1 MKKFIKI
8 NLIILVIFYLNANF
22 ILFPTNATEDIT
34 ENNENQEVTAEEN
47 QSEDNQEEEKE
58 KTLDDLQLEKSE
70 LENQINSSNEQIQFI
85 ENELSITV
93 AEIAE
98 INQKIL
104 DKEMEIKTLEAQ
116 EKELLKY
123 LQKAERE
130 LEKSNKR
137 YNEQK
142 ELLDKRLIALYEMGS
157 ASYLDVL
164 LSSKSIS
171 EFLSNYYLITEIAEA
186 DTTLLENVYEE
197 KIYNEK
203 LNETLN
209 SKKKALDDSIE
220 QKESNAILLENM
232 SIIRTNKLQSLTE
245 EEFAL
250 EQMVEEY
257 QKQVADIE
265 TEIRLLAIANVG
277 SEYVGGSMAWPVPGY
292 TRITSPFGMRTHP
305 ITGVYKLH
313 TGCDIGAPYGAQ
325 FIAANNGIVT
335 YAGYNTAYGN
345 MVIIDHGGGVTTL
358 YAHGSKILVNV
369 GDVVSQGTPILEVG
383 STGYSTG
390 PHAHFEVRIN
400 GEYVQPLDYITSYS
414 SEAKTENNIQNETTQ
429 STEETNETESE
440 VVELN

>member
-8 NLIILVIFYLNANF
+8 NLIILVIFCLNINF
-22 ILFPTNATEDIT
+22 LLFPTNATENDEEQEYY
-34 ENNENQEVTAEEN
+34 ENEAYEEVEKEK
-47 QSEDNQEEEKE
+47 EEKD
-58 KTLDDLQLEKSE
+58 KTLDDLQIEKSE

-85 ENELSITV
+85 ENELSVTV

-104 DKEMEIKTLEAQ
+104 DKQMEIETLEAQ
-116 EKELLKY
+116 EEDLLKY

-137 YNEQK
+137 FKDQK
-142 ELLDKRLIALYEMGS
+142 ELLDKRLIALYEIGT
-157 ASYLDVL
+157 ASYLDIL
-164 LSSKSIS
+164 LSSKNIS
-171 EFLSNYYLITEIAEA
+171 EFLSNYYLITEITEA
-186 DTTLLENVYEE
+186 DTTLLKNVEAE

-209 SKKKALDDSIE
+209 IKKQALDESKEKKE
-220 QKESNAILLENM
+220 QNAILLENM

-245 EEFAL
+245 EEMTL
-250 EQMVEEY
+250 EQEIEEY
-257 QKQVADIE
+257 QKQVAEIE

-277 SEYVGGSMAWPVPGY
+277 AEYVGGSMAWPVPGY

-325 FIAANNGIVT
+325 FIAANDGVVT
-335 YAGYNTAYGN
+335 YAGENRAYGK

-358 YAHGSKILVNV
+358 YAHGSNIEVNV
-369 GDVVSQGTPILEVG
+369 GDTVFQGTPVLAVG

-414 SEAKTENNIQNETTQ
+414 SETKENKVEDTKKNEITETTENSSQTET
-429 STEETNETESE
+429 
-440 VVELN
+440 VELN

>member
-22 ILFPTNATEDIT
+22 ILFSTNATEDVL
-34 ENNENQEVTAEEN
+34 ENNEVQEIEEEEN
-47 QSEDNQEEEKE
+47 KE

-98 INQKIL
+98 INQKIF
-104 DKEMEIKTLEAQ
+104 DKQMEIKTLEAQ
-116 EKELLKY
+116 EEDLLKY

-137 YNEQK
+137 YENQK
-142 ELLDKRLIALYEMGS
+142 KLLDNRLIALYEMGNT
-157 ASYLDVL
+157 SYLDVL
-164 LSSKSIS
+164 LSSRSIS
-171 EFLSNYYLITEIAEA
+171 EFMSNYYLITEIAEA
-186 DTTLLENVYEE
+186 DTTLLKDVEAER
-197 KIYNEK
+197 IYNEK

-209 SKKKALDDSIE
+209 IKKRALEDARE
-220 QKESNAILLENM
+220 QKEQNAILLENM
-232 SIIRTNKLQSLTE
+232 SIIRTNKLQALTE
-245 EEFAL
+245 EELAL

-325 FIAANNGIVT
+325 FVAANDGIVT
-335 YAGYNTAYGN
+335 YAGYNAAYGN

-358 YAHGSKILVNV
+358 YAHGSRILVNV
-369 GDVVSQGTPILEVG
+369 GDVLSQGTPVLEVG

-414 SEAKTENNIQNETTQ
+414 SEVKTKDESQDEAAQNLEENET
-429 STEETNETESE
+429 E

>member
-22 ILFPTNATEDIT
+22 ILFSTNATEDVL
-34 ENNENQEVTAEEN
+34 ENNEVQEIEEEEN
-47 QSEDNQEEEKE
+47 KE

-98 INQKIL
+98 INQKIF
-104 DKEMEIKTLEAQ
+104 DKQMKIKTLEAQ
-116 EKELLKY
+116 EEDLLKY

-137 YNEQK
+137 YENQK
-142 ELLDKRLIALYEMGS
+142 KLLDNRLIALYEMGNT
-157 ASYLDVL
+157 SYLDVL
-164 LSSKSIS
+164 LSSRSIS
-171 EFLSNYYLITEIAEA
+171 EFMSNYYLITEIAEA
-186 DTTLLENVYEE
+186 DTTLLKDVEAER
-197 KIYNEK
+197 IYNEK

-209 SKKKALDDSIE
+209 IKKRALEDSRE
-220 QKESNAILLENM
+220 QKEQNAILLENM
-232 SIIRTNKLQSLTE
+232 SIIRTNKLQALTE
-245 EEFAL
+245 EEIAL

-325 FIAANNGIVT
+325 FVAANDGIVT
-335 YAGYNTAYGN
+335 YAGYNVAYGN

-358 YAHGSKILVNV
+358 YAHGSRILVNV
-369 GDVVSQGTPILEVG
+369 GDVLSQGTPVLEVG

-400 GEYVQPLDYITSYS
+400 GEYVQPLDYITSYP
-414 SEAKTENNIQNETTQ
+414 SEVKTKDESQDEATQNLEENET
-429 STEETNETESE
+429 E